1 MKKVLWAIAIAVV
14 LIPATRM
21 AAQDGQG
28 KADPLPWAYGVT
40 PPPPPGTPPAQP
52 DLSTKH
58 VPGSTMAFTLPQVRD
73 AYGPADWHP
82 DDHGVMPD
90 IVAHGKKPDVIAC
103 SLCHYPNGKGRAEN
117 AGVSGLPTEYF
128 IKTMMDF
135 KNGDRA
141 SAEPR
146 KANAKRMA
154 GFAKTMSDEEIKASA
169 EYFAS
174 IKWTPWIKVVESKT
188 NPKYRIAGGLF
199 LKADGNETEPLG
211 MRIIE
216 VADDAEATE
225 TLRDD
230 HSPFTAYVPIGS
242 LKKGEALV
250 TTGGNGKSVQCGVCH
265 GADLKGI
272 GPIPPL
278 AGRSPSYLAR
288 QIYDF
293 QHGARHGSWSP
304 LMKKAVEKLNDEDIV
319 DITAYIAS
327 LQP

>member
-1 MKKVLWAIAIAVV
+1 MKNYFIALAVV
-14 LIPATRM
+14 ALAIPAARLG
-21 AAQDGQG
+21 AQDGQG
-28 KADPLPWAYGVT
+28 KSDPLPWAYGVT
-40 PPPPPGTPPAQP
+40 PPPPPGAAPAKPDPTP
-52 DLSTKH
+52 KH
-58 VPGSTMAFTLPQVRD
+58 VPNSTMTFTLAEVRNV
-73 AYGPADWHP
+73 YGPADWHP
-82 DDHGVMPD
+82 EDHGTMPD
-90 IVAHGKKPDVIAC
+90 IVAHGKKPDVLAC

-135 KNGDRA
+135 KNGDRV

-154 GFAKTMSDEEIKASA
+154 AFAKSMSDEEIKASA
-169 EYFAS
+169 EYFGA

-188 NPKYRIAGGLF
+188 APKYHINGGLF
-199 LKADGNETEPLG
+199 LKDEGTATEPLG

-216 VADDAEATE
+216 VPDDAEATE
-225 TLRDD
+225 TYRDD
-230 HSPFTAYVPIGS
+230 HSAFTAYAPIGS
-242 LKKGEALV
+242 IKKGEVLV
-250 TTGGNGKSVQCGVCH
+250 TTGGNGKTVQCGVCH

-293 QHGARHGSWSP
+293 QHDARHGSWSP
-304 LMKKAVEKLNDEDIV
+304 LMKKAVEKLSDEDIV
-319 DITAYIAS
+319 YVTAYIAS